1 MDLVDG
7 SQSGMNLDPGGV
19 VSWLLVGLLAGWI
32 AGNVTRGSGF
42 GCITNV
48 VIGVIGAFI
57 GGLILEVFN
66 IDGTAGFLESLAI
79 ATLGAVLLLA
89 IANLARR

>member
-1 MDLVDG
+1 ME
-7 SQSGMNLDPGGV
+7 LDPGGLL
-19 VSWLLVGLLAGWI
+19 SWLVVGLLAGWI
-32 AGNVTRGSGF
+32 AGIVTRGGGF

-48 VIGVIGAFI
+48 VIGIIGAFI
-57 GGLILEVFN
+57 GGLILELLN

-79 ATLGAVLLLA
+79 ATLGAVMLLA